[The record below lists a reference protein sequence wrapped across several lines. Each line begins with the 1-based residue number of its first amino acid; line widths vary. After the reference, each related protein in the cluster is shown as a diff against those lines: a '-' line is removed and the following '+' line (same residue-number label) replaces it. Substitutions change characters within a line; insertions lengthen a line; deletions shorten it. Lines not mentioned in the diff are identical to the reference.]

1 MKQKIIS
8 LFISCI
14 LFSVIVYGQSDK
26 KSTYNLGFDPIT
38 QGIYL
43 GFDQAIQNYAIGLD
57 VGSSFGLVL
66 PLNVSVSLDNALYFG
81 KQNKYNIKTWHV
93 NARLAYTKILVENKP
108 NLLHIVPSI
117 GKIFSLNEKLGL
129 NLEVGVA
136 YQVLDD
142 WGEPMI
148 GSGTT
153 YYFDQGF
160 TPNIRIEFRF

>member
-8 LFISCI
+8 LFIFCL
-14 LFSVIVYGQSDK
+14 LFSFIVCGQSEK

-43 GFDQAIQNYAIGLD
+43 GFDHAIHNYSIGLD

-66 PLNVSVSLDNALYFG
+66 PLNVSVSLDNAVYFA
-81 KQNKYNIKTWHV
+81 KPNKYNLKTWHV
-93 NARLAYTKILVENKP
+93 NARLAYTKLVVENKP
-108 NLLHIVPSI
+108 NILHIVPSV
-117 GKIFSLNEKLGL
+117 GKIFSLNEKVGL
-129 NLEVGVA
+129 NLELGVA

-148 GSGTT
+148 GGGTT

-160 TPNIRIEFRF
+160 TPNIRIELKF